1 MKINILR
8 PNKKHIELINRL
20 SEFMEDNNML
30 FCASASPDVDLVL
43 KIDDSCFAIQNS
55 QVFPIN
61 TESGGIARC
70 SSLGMILVYD
80 ENYKPLY

>member
-1 MKINILR
+1 MKINVLR
-8 PNKKHIELINRL
+8 PSKKQMELINRL
-20 SEFMEDNNML
+20 SEFMEGNNML
-30 FCASASPDVDLVL
+30 FCASASPDVDFVL
-43 KIDDSCFAIQNS
+43 KIDDDCFAIQNS

-61 TESGGIARC
+61 TDDVGFARC